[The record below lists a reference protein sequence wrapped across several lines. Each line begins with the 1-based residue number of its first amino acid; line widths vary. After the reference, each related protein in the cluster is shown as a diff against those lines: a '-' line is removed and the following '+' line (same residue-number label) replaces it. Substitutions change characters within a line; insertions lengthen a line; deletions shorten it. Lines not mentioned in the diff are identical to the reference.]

1 MKPMIEAQKLSDFA
15 RYSSRP
21 LPDRAVKVLATS
33 IFRHLQNEG
42 CQPKD
47 IISVSTQLLSL
58 VTTQL
63 KKNNPITP

>member
-1 MKPMIEAQKLSDFA
+1 MKPIIEAQKPTDFQQFFN
-15 RYSSRP
+15 RP
-21 LPDRAVKVLATS
+21 LADRTVRVLANS

-58 VTTQL
+58 VTSQL
-63 KKNNPITP
+63 KKNNS

>member
-1 MKPMIEAQKLSDFA
+1 MKPIIEAQKLSDFS

-21 LPDRAVKVLATS
+21 LPDRTVKVLATS

-58 VTTQL
+58 VTSQL
-63 KKNNPITP
+63 KKDSPVTP